1 MKEFMYCDFNI
12 SDITLACFVGANMGR
27 RKHENRPSHGLA
39 LHLDGDKEYHF
50 SDGRIVKV
58 KKNDIIYLP
67 KKSTYFVKI
76 NAPGECYAINF
87 QISEDLSFVPFSVGV
102 KAVSDFV
109 HLFKSVVDLKIQS
122 QLKAEAYFIWWECLG
137 L

>member
-76 NAPGECYAINF
+76 NAPKGRLFLPNKIRH
-87 QISEDLSFVPFSVGV
+87 
-102 KAVSDFV
+102 DFLLL
-109 HLFKSVVDLKIQS
+109 HRLQALDFANLDTL
-122 QLKAEAYFIWWECLG
+122 
-137 L
+137 